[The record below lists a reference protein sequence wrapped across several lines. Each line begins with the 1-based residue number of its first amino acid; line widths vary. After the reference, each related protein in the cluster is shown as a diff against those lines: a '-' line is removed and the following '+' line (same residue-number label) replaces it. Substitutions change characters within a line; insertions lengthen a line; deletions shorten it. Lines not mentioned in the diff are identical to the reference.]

1 MARGAPVVPTIR
13 MTSWGVAR
21 LSRRSS
27 FRRWLQPDADFTR
40 GLQPRVSDGGRRE
53 TWRLDFRALP
63 SKTACTVAG
72 DGCKQGLA
80 VYSVR
85 SYTDREEHIWF
96 LLNSANIGTHSI
108 GGVQSGCPLRARGLL
123 RSVGWCAAGRDHVRA
138 AGSFW
143 ARGARVHACLEGR
156 LSHGTRLLRTTGRA
170 PLPASSP
177 VRFLASA
184 RSESATLDGPYNIRL
199 HQTAPCGLGLY
210 SGRAESLVV
219 RYCGHPGSG
228 VRNRFL
234 ERLVSIWS
242 SRSDRNSSR
251 PERTHGAAGEPEPL
265 YGQKKHSNQGGIQRR
280 FG

>member
-1 MARGAPVVPTIR
+1 M
-13 MTSWGVAR
+13 
-21 LSRRSS
+21 
-27 FRRWLQPDADFTR
+27 
-40 GLQPRVSDGGRRE
+40 
-53 TWRLDFRALP
+53 
-63 SKTACTVAG
+63 
-72 DGCKQGLA
+72 
-80 VYSVR
+80 
-85 SYTDREEHIWF
+85 
-96 LLNSANIGTHSI
+96 
-108 GGVQSGCPLRARGLL
+108 RARGLL

-242 SRSDRNSSR
+242 SQSDRNSSR

-265 YGQKKHSNQGGIQRR
+265 YRQDRKNFRSFLIGVVSALGFSTWRLAPSRRSRRLRRRGALRR
-280 FG
+280 FDLGRGRRRRNCVGLLRASGSSGSGRPWLRSPWPSRSAARSWRLGCHHRRESDACADPDVGGPPAIDRVAPLWG